1 MVYDLNRYRQAILH
15 SGGRLTDE
23 PKVIRFFN
31 RQAAKWLVSPTTS
44 RLVNLPILPR
54 RFVRETRRVDL
65 GGGFSGKK
73 LALLSE
79 VSIHVHAAQKVS
91 DLPLRK

>member
-1 MVYDLNRYRQAILH
+1 MVSFSDDISIGKPSYLAEEIC
-15 SGGRLTDE
+15 
-23 PKVIRFFN
+23 
-31 RQAAKWLVSPTTS
+31 
-44 RLVNLPILPR
+44 PR
-54 RFVRETRRVDL
+54 DPEVDL